1 LTIQEDHVNQA
12 TTHEG
17 QSRTEALASAE
28 EELDLVIGE
37 LEQEIPARSAA
48 TPGTCIRV
56 YCI

>member
-1 LTIQEDHVNQA
+1 MNQA
-12 TTHEG
+12 TAHEG
-17 QSRTEALASAE
+17 RSRTEAVASAE

-48 TPGTCIRV
+48 TPGTCSRV

>member
-1 LTIQEDHVNQA
+1 MNQA

-17 QSRTEALASAE
+17 QSRLEARPAGE

-37 LEQEIPARSAA
+37 LEQEIPARTGAA
-48 TPGTCIRV
+48 AGTCIRV

>member
-1 LTIQEDHVNQA
+1 MNQA

-17 QSRTEALASAE
+17 QSRLEARSSSE

-37 LEQEIPARSAA
+37 LEQEIPARTNAA
-48 TPGTCIRV
+48 PGTCIRI